1 MKQKLSSN
9 RAELSVPSWC
19 FPYHHH
25 PLPCQGAGLSQ
36 PVREAP
42 AQGGLAIREDP
53 TNAPQRARR
62 PLTVQL
68 CSHPLAQRAQP
79 QVLKDA
85 EGRLPSPPPWEALL
99 QQAEQVGGARGSQVC
114 PGDPAGALRQQLRAL
129 QGEFEVLQLPGIQ
142 APQVG
147 QQLVTGTIMPRNA
160 GRGSHRPGSEV
171 SSRNRNSSCGNSGGQ
186 APRLSPPSRS
196 RIQPRAAFSAQHAC
210 LVFLCLLTSLFHKE
224 GFPGGSAVKNPPPS
238 AGDPG
243 SIPESGRSVE
253 EEAVTRPAFLREIS
267 WTEEPDGLTESETTE
282 QLTLFFFPLFKAKIL
297 LYYYV
302 SPTE

>member
-1 MKQKLSSN
+1 MVLSSH
-9 RAELSVPSWC
+9 A
-19 FPYHHH
+19 H
-25 PLPCQGAGLSQ
+25 PLPGQGAGLLQ

-42 AQGGLAIREDP
+42 AQGGPIIREDP

-85 EGRLPSPPPWEALL
+85 EGRLPRPPPGEALL
-99 QQAEQVGGARGSQVC
+99 QKAEQVGGARGSQVC

-171 SSRNRNSSCGNSGGQ
+171 SSRNRNSSCGNRQRRPGTATVTRFAQPDPATRCFLRAARRPCFSVPTDLSLPQGGLPRGLSRKESASQ
-186 APRLSPPSRS
+186 CRRPGFHPWVGKSRGGGNDNSLQHFYGKSHGQRSLTGSQSQKRLS
-196 RIQPRAAFSAQHAC
+196 
-210 LVFLCLLTSLFHKE
+210 
-224 GFPGGSAVKNPPPS
+224 N
-238 AGDPG
+238 
-243 SIPESGRSVE
+243 
-253 EEAVTRPAFLREIS
+253 
-267 WTEEPDGLTESETTE
+267 
-282 QLTLFFFPLFKAKIL
+282 
-297 LYYYV
+297 
-302 SPTE
+302 